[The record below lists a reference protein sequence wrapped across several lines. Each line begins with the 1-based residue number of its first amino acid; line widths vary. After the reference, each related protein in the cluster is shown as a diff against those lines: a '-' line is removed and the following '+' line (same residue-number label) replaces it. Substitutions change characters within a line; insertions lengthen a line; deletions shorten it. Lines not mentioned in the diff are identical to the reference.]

1 MINIGNS
8 SIENILVGDTQVDR
22 VYLGTDIVWEYQQPS
37 IKDYLKFTALESGT
51 FTLTIPAAVT
61 ATSLASISY
70 SLDSGATWITTQ
82 NDSSDVTIVTPTI
95 NAGRNVLWKGSGS
108 QTAIGQNSG
117 QYSTFSSTGNFKCS
131 GNIMSLLHGDDFEDK
146 TTLTKTYC
154 FCRLFYSCSTII
166 TAPQLP
172 ATTIT
177 QNCYREMFGECTQLE
192 KASKLPATL
201 LQERCYVG
209 MFYACKALTN
219 IPEDMLPATTTKQY
233 CYYQMFHSC
242 SSITHAPTLPALT
255 LATSCYQQMFI
266 GCNSLIYITCLATN
280 ISATNCTNNWV
291 NGVDSHGTFVKNAS
305 MQSWA
310 TGRSGIPSGWT
321 IVDYNS

>member
-1 MINIGNS
+1 MINTGNS

-22 VYLGTDIVWEYQQPS
+22 VYLGTDIVWEHQQPS
-37 IKDYLKFTALESGT
+37 VKDYLKFTALESGT

-82 NDSSDVTIVTPTI
+82 NDSSEITITTPTI

-131 GNIMSLLHGDDFEDK
+131 GNIMSLLYGDDFEDK

-154 FCRLFYSCSTII
+154 FCRLFHNCTTII

-177 QNCYREMFGECTQLE
+177 QNCYREMFRACIQLQ
-192 KASKLPATL
+192 KASKLPATS
-201 LQERCYVG
+201 LQDRCYVG
-209 MFYACKALTN
+209 MFYACSALTD
-219 IPEDMLPATTTKQY
+219 IPEDMLPFTTTKQY
-233 CYYQMFHSC
+233 CCYQMFYSC
-242 SSITHAPTLPALT
+242 SSITHAPTLLALT
-255 LATSCYQQMFI
+255 LTNNCYQQMFT
-266 GCNSLIYITCLATN
+266 GCSSLIYITCLATN
-280 ISATNCTNNWV
+280 ISATNCTNNWA
-291 NGVDSHGTFVKNAS
+291 NGTPSNGTFVKNAS
-305 MQSWA
+305 MQSWT
-310 TGRSGIPSGWT
+310 TGRNGIPSGWT
-321 IVDYNS
+321 VVDYNS